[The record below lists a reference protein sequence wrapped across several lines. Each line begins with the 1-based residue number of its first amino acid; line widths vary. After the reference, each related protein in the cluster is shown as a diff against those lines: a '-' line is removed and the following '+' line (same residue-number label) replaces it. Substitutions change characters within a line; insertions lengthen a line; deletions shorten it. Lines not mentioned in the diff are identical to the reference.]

1 MPVTRFLFW
10 NINRKPLAGLVADLA
25 EIHQIDVVVLAECD
39 TDPSAMLRALNR
51 TPGASFHYPDVRVCR
66 QITVFT
72 RFPGEFLEP
81 VSETERISIRKLTL
95 PARKPVLL
103 AAAHLPSK
111 LYRSGESQGFEC
123 MELARQI
130 AAEEQKA
137 GHQRTILVGDLNM
150 NPFEAGMVG
159 AAGLNSVMSRR
170 IASRGTR
177 TVQGREYRFFYNPMW
192 SHFGDAKTETAGSYF
207 YDAGEHVN
215 YYWNLFDQVLLR
227 PELAERFDPSH
238 LSVVKSVGGISLVT
252 ADGRPEA
259 AGISDHLPL
268 VFEVEF

>member
-1 MPVTRFLFW
+1 
-10 NINRKPLAGLVADLA
+10 
-25 EIHQIDVVVLAECD
+25 
-39 TDPSAMLRALNR
+39 
-51 TPGASFHYPDVRVCR
+51 
-66 QITVFT
+66 
-72 RFPGEFLEP
+72 
-81 VSETERISIRKLTL
+81 
-95 PARKPVLL
+95 VLL

-111 LYRSGESQGFEC
+111 LHWSGESQGFEC
-123 MELARQI
+123 VELVRQI
-130 AAEEQKA
+130 VAEEQKA

-150 NPFEAGMVG
+150 NPFEAGIV
-159 AAGLNSVMSRR
+159 AGLNSVATRR

-192 SHFGDAKTETAGSYF
+192 GHFGDARSDTAGSYY
-207 YDAGEHVN
+207 YDAGAHVN
-215 YYWNLFDQVLLR
+215 HYWNLFDQVLLR